1 MCALYVLS
9 VIGAVALVALLACG
23 VNKAIDFF
31 SEIRALKE
39 KCERIDNRYWDHE
52 RRMATIHDNLI
63 SIHNDISML
72 STRMDAAEN
81 AIRGTKKEDSENA

>member
-1 MCALYVLS
+1 MLALYVLA
-9 VIGAVALVALLACG
+9 VIGATALVVLLACG

-39 KCERIDNRYWDHE
+39 KCERIDNRYWNHE
-52 RRMATIHDNLI
+52 RTIATIHDNLI